1 MILKMVSVCMDASS
15 DYIYGSSVTLVI
27 SSELIVELCYN
38 YSFISCDV
46 LLVNFS
52 RNEYSIV
59 NGQIRR
65 FHFSFLSFFLSFF
78 FFPFSDSYI
87 VLFIR
92 GLNFSATRD
101 QFHIE
106 NWNFVVGKYWTGHA
120 TFLTLVDENFFLKS
134 PIRRRKSCAQF
145 YLPSKTTRHL
155 SLSLSSL

>member
-78 FFPFSDSYI
+78 FFSFLRLQNCPIYQRIEFFSNARSI
-87 VLFIR
+87 SHRKLEFCSWQI
-92 GLNFSATRD
+92 LN
-101 QFHIE
+101 
-106 NWNFVVGKYWTGHA
+106 G
-120 TFLTLVDENFFLKS
+120 
-134 PIRRRKSCAQF
+134 
-145 YLPSKTTRHL
+145 TRHIFDI
-155 SLSLSSL
+155 SR